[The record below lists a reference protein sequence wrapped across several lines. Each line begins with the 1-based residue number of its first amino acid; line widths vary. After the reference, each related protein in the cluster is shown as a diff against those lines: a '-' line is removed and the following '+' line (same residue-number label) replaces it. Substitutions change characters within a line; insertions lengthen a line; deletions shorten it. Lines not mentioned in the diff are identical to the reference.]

1 MEVLWREYGIQ
12 CISQLL
18 PLLLISLGHDGW
30 VFECQ
35 GYFRF
40 ARLLK
45 AEYTHSKVGIIPKR
59 DDEWFQIKYTFSRI
73 LFPRFYH
80 YTALNN
86 YLETFPTSI

>member
-1 MEVLWREYGIQ
+1 MAFNVF
-12 CISQLL
+12 SQLL

-45 AEYTHSKVGIIPKR
+45 ADACSLK
-59 DDEWFQIKYTFSRI
+59 SR
-73 LFPRFYH
+73 
-80 YTALNN
+80 N
-86 YLETFPTSI
+86 YSQEG